1 MEVSE
6 TASAGGAAGGA
17 VADSLEM
24 DYARRLAA
32 KNVEVEHGRGQ
43 WEHYGDLETFTV
55 SLQNSMQMNG
65 ASISPRY

>member
-1 MEVSE
+1 
-6 TASAGGAAGGA
+6 
-17 VADSLEM
+17 M

-55 SLQNSMQMNG
+55 S
-65 ASISPRY
+65 